1 MLEALRWAPGPKRRS
16 LTPRAARVLS
26 AADRQDDVLNRDLDD
41 LVSLA
46 GHVRGRGRI
55 RTLDGLAASG

>member
-1 MLEALRWAPGPKRRS
+1 MAISRATRQSAAVSDRR
-16 LTPRAARVLS
+16 PHLS
-26 AADRQDDVLNRDLDD
+26 AADRKDDVLTSAPDD